1 MKVAQSCP
9 TFCDPMDCSPPG
21 SSVHRILQARIL
33 AWVAIP
39 FSRGSSQPRDW
50 TQVSGIVGRLF
61 TLWAPKEAHALA
73 LQCQR
78 PGFDPW
84 VRKIPWRRERH
95 PLQYSFLENPTDWG
109 VWQATVHGVIKSWT
123 QLRDFHFV
131 HFFPLAFARTLL
143 SCWYCLFNFWPF
155 LSTEAAAAKSLQ
167 STYLHIFLLPSLNSA
182 LIHSAWLH
190 YLPTPGDS
198 FYPLLY
204 CSVCVPRNC
213 SPLWSW

>member
-1 MKVAQSCP
+1 MVFMPLNCCRNRWLRKLKTGTAQKQNGRP
-9 TFCDPMDCSPPG
+9 IFCLDMPSVDFPGASVGKETAYNAGDTSGPG
-21 SSVHRILQARIL
+21 S
-33 AWVAIP
+33 IP
-39 FSRGSSQPRDW
+39 GS
-50 TQVSGIVGRLF
+50 GRS
-61 TLWAPKEAHALA
+61 
-73 LQCQR
+73 
-78 PGFDPW
+78 PGGG
-84 VRKIPWRRERH
+84 KGN

-109 VWQATVHGVIKSWT
+109 VWQATVHGVIKSRT

-155 LSTEAAAAKSLQ
+155 LSMMEAAAAKSLQ